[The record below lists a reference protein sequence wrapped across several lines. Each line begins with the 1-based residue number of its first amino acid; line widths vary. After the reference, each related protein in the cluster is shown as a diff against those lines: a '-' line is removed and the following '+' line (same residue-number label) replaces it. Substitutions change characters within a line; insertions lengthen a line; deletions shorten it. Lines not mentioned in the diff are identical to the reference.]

1 MGKPAVFNRRKLLK
15 GSVGGVA
22 AAMGLPL
29 LDCFL
34 NTNGTALADGGS
46 LPVCFGTWFQGL
58 GFLPGHWE
66 PKQIGADYEL
76 PDQFAA
82 LAPFKK
88 HLNIY
93 SGMKVYLDGR
103 PAGAHSTGPIA
114 TNLGTVTNG
123 SEPLPASIDSLIADV
138 IGKDTRFRSIEA
150 SCYGNPFS
158 YSRRGGAVTNPS
170 EVSPASLYTR
180 LFGAGFRHPDAADFT
195 PDPNVMLER
204 SVLSV
209 VADERKAFMRDLGRS
224 DQARL
229 DEYFSSVR
237 QLEHQLQLQL
247 QKPAPLPSC
256 KVATIEKEATPG
268 LVIDDGL
275 TNNKLF
281 SQLLAWALACDQTRV
296 FNLLLSDGASNFRRQ
311 GSFQTFHTYSHEE
324 PDDPALGYP
333 PEVKWFMD
341 RVVDALADT
350 LTAMDSIKEGDGTL
364 LDRLLIFYS
373 TDTGYARTHSLDNMP
388 FMTIGGAGGRMK
400 TGVHVSAK
408 GDPVTRVGLTVQQV
422 MGVPIGSWGTRSNA
436 TTKTITEV
444 IAA

>member
-1 MGKPAVFNRRKLLK
+1 MGNSHHIDRRRLLR
-15 GSVGGVA
+15 GSAGGIA

-34 NTNGTALADGGS
+34 NGNGTALADGAP

-58 GFLPGHWE
+58 GFLPGYWE
-66 PKQIGADYEL
+66 PKQTGADYEL
-76 PDQFAA
+76 PDQLAA

-88 HLNIY
+88 HLNIF

-103 PAGAHSTGPIA
+103 PAGAHTTGPIA
-114 TNLGTVTNG
+114 TNLGTVPG
-123 SEPLPASIDSLIADV
+123 GAEPLPPSIDSLIADV
-138 IGKDTRFRSIEA
+138 IGRDTRFRSIEV

-170 EVSPASLYTR
+170 EISPASLYTR

-209 VADERKAFMRDLGRS
+209 VSEERRGFMRNLGSADR
-224 DQARL
+224 ARL

-247 QKPAPLPSC
+247 RKPAPLPAC
-256 KVATIEKEATPG
+256 NVATIEKEATPG

-275 TNNKLF
+275 ANNRLF
-281 SQLLAWALACDQTRV
+281 SKLLSWALACDQTRV

-324 PDDPALGYP
+324 PDDPELGYP

-341 RVVDALADT
+341 RVVEALADT
-350 LTAMDSIKEGDGTL
+350 LTAMASIREGDGTL
-364 LDRLLIFYS
+364 LDRVLIFYS

-388 FMTIGGAGGRMK
+388 LMTMGGAGGRLK
-400 TGVHVSAK
+400 TGLHVSAK
-408 GDPVTRVGLTVQQV
+408 GDPVTRVGLTVQQA
-422 MGVPIGSWGTRSNA
+422 MGVPAGSWGTKSNM
-436 TTKTITEV
+436 TSKTITEV
-444 IAA
+444 VRA